1 MLPIPATD
9 KIHIL
14 SLSWSLGPLSMGMA
28 FLPSVS
34 ISVSAGSPKPNWMHL
49 ILVDT
54 HLPEKQ
60 ARNEDL
66 WKEGSAHGKFLC
78 DPGPL
83 PRGGR
88 VMACTALC
96 NLQG

>member
-14 SLSWSLGPLSMGMA
+14 SPSWSRGPLSIGMA
-28 FLPSVS
+28 FPPSVS
-34 ISVSAGSPKPNWMHL
+34 ISISAGSPKPNWTHL

-66 WKEGSAHGKFLC
+66 RKEGSVLGKSL
-78 DPGPL
+78 
-83 PRGGR
+83 
-88 VMACTALC
+88 
-96 NLQG
+96 